1 MINISAETY
10 GKNYVETIETK
21 GTNSRLKGYH

>member
-10 GKNYVETIETK
+10 DKNCVEIIETK

>member
-10 GKNYVETIETK
+10 DKNCVETIETK
-21 GTNSRLKGYH
+21 GTNSRLKGCH